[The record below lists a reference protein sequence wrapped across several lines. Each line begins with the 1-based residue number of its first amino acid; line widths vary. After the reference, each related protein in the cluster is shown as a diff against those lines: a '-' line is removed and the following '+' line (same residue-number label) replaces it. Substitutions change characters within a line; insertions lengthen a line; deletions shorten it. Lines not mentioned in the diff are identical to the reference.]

1 MFPNLD
7 GMPGTSPR
15 RRLVVLVPFR
25 EDESKT
31 RTAQLDRL
39 LSRFRDDVFVDDA
52 RPKTRVIVI
61 QQSDDGFKFNR
72 GHALNAGYA
81 LAKTRSSGEEDEAT
95 TTLYACHDC
104 DMAPEPNAGSHYFC
118 DDVDGVGFARVLRAA
133 GCRYAGD
140 ACFGGVTIY
149 DDEAFERT
157 NGYPNGFWGWGGED
171 NAAYDRAM
179 RAEVAVERA
188 TSVAFDDL
196 ENIDTV
202 EEKLERL
209 DAHDARI
216 KMKEKSV
223 LLKHNAKRWREDG
236 INSCKF
242 DVISETTLFETPNA
256 TAVKYL
262 CEFKTRRPGYAMC
275 VTCKEDLHE
284 RMYSSGALLKIRW
297 ADKTSTAHDRSCAAC
312 TQSMPK
318 QLKEKA
324 QVEFNRNNPERLT
337 CKTCCEKFS
346 SRNALFKH
354 LKASTTC
361 GEVTE

>member
-1 MFPNLD
+1 MILLFV
-7 GMPGTSPR
+7 
-15 RRLVVLVPFR
+15 LVVLCGQSGDVVAAEALVDRGLGASVWDQLAALGTCPGAGEVAAATLALVAAA
-25 EDESKT
+25 EDAE
-31 RTAQLDRL
+31 RRLD
-39 LSRFRDDVFVDDA
+39 
-52 RPKTRVIVI
+52 
-61 QQSDDGFKFNR
+61 
-72 GHALNAGYA
+72 
-81 LAKTRSSGEEDEAT
+81 SGAATLEDDEAT

-216 KMKEKSV
+216 KMKEKGV

-284 RMYSSGALLKIRW
+284 SMYSSGALLKIRW

-361 GEVTE
+361 GEVTK